1 MQCLLSIQ
9 KTKDMSRLKFKQQL
23 QSTTKE
29 EKKKK
34 KTTNLKSDK
43 MLPLNNKCIWAS
55 ILKTLVIFIHII
67 EMQIELVN
75 GTVMTI
81 TLPYHFSDQEIR
93 ECLK

>member
-9 KTKDMSRLKFKQQL
+9 KTEDMSRLKFKQQL

-29 EKKKK
+29 KK

-43 MLPLNNKCIWAS
+43 MLPLNNKHFWAS
-55 ILKTLVIFIHII
+55 ILKTLVTFIHIT

-75 GTVMTI
+75 G
-81 TLPYHFSDQEIR
+81 
-93 ECLK
+93 K